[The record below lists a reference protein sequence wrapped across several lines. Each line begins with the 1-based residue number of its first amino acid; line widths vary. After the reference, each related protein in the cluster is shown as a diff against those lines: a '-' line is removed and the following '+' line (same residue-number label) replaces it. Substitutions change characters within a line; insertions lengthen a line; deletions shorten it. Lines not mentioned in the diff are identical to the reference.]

1 MLGGLMKVNPKT
13 SNDLNKILQEK
24 TVANANAAETKE
36 VGKNSGLAKN
46 KEVITQSAKDQ
57 SAKID
62 LSPRA
67 QEMKRAKEA
76 AMASPDVD
84 HEKVKKFQNLIDKG
98 LYKVDAGK
106 VADKMVDD
114 SLLNALHDES

>member
-1 MLGGLMKVNPKT
+1 MKVNNKT
-13 SNDLNKILQEK
+13 SSDLNQVLQDK
-24 TVANANAAETKE
+24 TISNLNSAKSAE
-36 VGKNSGLAKN
+36 VGKNSKLEKN
-46 KEVITQSAKDQ
+46 KEAITQGAKDQ

-67 QEMKRAKEA
+67 QEMKRAKEL

-84 HEKVKKFQNLIDKG
+84 SEKVKKFQNLIDKG
-98 LYKVDAGK
+98 LYKVDAKK

-114 SLLNALHDES
+114 SLMSALQEES